1 MTDGHN
7 SGALHT
13 APLRGLLHHGA
24 ANALHLNKRQHPLRN
39 NFLARSIFSNVFD
52 KRTFKEKSPKLL
64 KNATPSNF
72 LRFNSRYSATI
83 VNRNDKYSS
92 WWDRDWRNWVWV
104 SFLRQIEKKLLY
116 FLLLIVLR
124 SIIFFKGRF
133 GIRRSYRSTNRF
145 DFGWNDRSGPR
156 RWRKQYAK
164 GLFFW

>member
-52 KRTFKEKSPKLL
+52 KRTFIEKSPKLL
-64 KNATPSNF
+64 NNATPSNF
-72 LRFNSRYSATI
+72 LRFNSCYSATI
-83 VNRNDKYSS
+83 VNRNDKHSS

-104 SFLRQIEKKLLY
+104 SFLRQIKKN
-116 FLLLIVLR
+116 F
-124 SIIFFKGRF
+124 
-133 GIRRSYRSTNRF
+133 
-145 DFGWNDRSGPR
+145 
-156 RWRKQYAK
+156 A
-164 GLFFW
+164 LFFTFDCSSFYNIFQGEIWNSTKLQIYKSIWFWLKWPFGAEAVAEAIRKRFVFW